1 MPINTESSSAGLA
14 SITAVAALWNPR
26 SPPGSSL
33 KTILDA
39 QFFLG
44 QEDCESLI
52 GALSYF
58 NSQKLIFGTTPS
70 LYLINTTVSL
80 LHNFIANIR
89 FTNSDKISRF
99 EECASVCPN
108 NQSPTKYEF
117 LGDIQWVSC
126 SLHSGLLIQA
136 LLTRNI

>member
-1 MPINTESSSAGLA
+1 MPINTESSSAGLT

-26 SPPGSSL
+26 LSPGSSL

-58 NSQKLIFGTTPS
+58 NSQKLNFGTTPS

-80 LHNFIANIR
+80 L
-89 FTNSDKISRF
+89 ISLPF
-99 EECASVCPN
+99 
-108 NQSPTKYEF
+108 
-117 LGDIQWVSC
+117 
-126 SLHSGLLIQA
+126 SGLLLIQ
-136 LLTRNI
+136 TRLQDLKIVHPFVRTISPRQSMSFLETFNG